1 MWACL
6 VVVRDLMKLSL
17 EEEGAQELCEV
28 GVSGL
33 TADRSGLVIVDI
45 HEGKGFIFLWIIDGV
60 LKSLQLWSLGN

>member
-1 MWACL
+1 MG
-6 VVVRDLMKLSL
+6 LSCSCKGSD
-17 EEEGAQELCEV
+17 ETVFRREEGAQELCEV

-45 HEGKGFIFLWIIDGV
+45 HVGKGFIFLWIIDGV